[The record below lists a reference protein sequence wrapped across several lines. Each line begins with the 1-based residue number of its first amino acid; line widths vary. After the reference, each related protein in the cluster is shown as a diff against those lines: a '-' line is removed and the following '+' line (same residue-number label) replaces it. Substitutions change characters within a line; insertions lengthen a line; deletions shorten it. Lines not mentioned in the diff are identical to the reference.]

1 MDTADS
7 VSDVLVWRLRRTAY
21 PSADD
26 AWRPA
31 AQLPRRPGQARA
43 ATAPHLRAG
52 LAVAPQGVNLRR

>member
-21 PSADD
+21 LSADD

-31 AQLPRRPGQARA
+31 AQLPRQSRPDAGGCGRRRLH
-43 ATAPHLRAG
+43 TCAP
-52 LAVAPQGVNLRR
+52 V